1 MLESP
6 TAARDA
12 GREQLRTRSLRIEGI
27 RRFTQSLALFAVLAS
42 LNWLIDAKSGW
53 CAENSPSAASTP
65 AMTEESMPPSAATP
79 VSPSAAP
86 SVAPTPATTPAAP
99 IKKAPE
105 AETTPA
111 RKAKR
116 RYVAHRKPARQPDW
130 VLRSKVE
137 LAMHSDA
144 RFSNVSV
151 EVTQP
156 GVVVLRGAVFD
167 DKTKAEA
174 ERVARNVGG
183 VKQVINALSTQT
195 LVWLQTQIKI
205 NQALQQAGLKLVQ
218 AKVIGKTVYL
228 SGTVSNPVD
237 RQRAQTVALGV
248 APGLEIGTNI
258 ITVSP

>member
-1 MLESP
+1 
-6 TAARDA
+6 
-12 GREQLRTRSLRIEGI
+12 
-27 RRFTQSLALFAVLAS
+27 
-42 LNWLIDAKSGW
+42 
-53 CAENSPSAASTP
+53 
-65 AMTEESMPPSAATP
+65 MPPSAAAPVNPAGTP
-79 VSPSAAP
+79 ST
-86 SVAPTPATTPAAP
+86 APTLTTTPAP
-99 IKKAPE
+99 IKEAPE

-111 RKAKR
+111 RNAKR
-116 RYVAHRKPARQPDW
+116 RYVAHRKPATQPDW

-144 RFSNVSV
+144 RFSDVSV
-151 EVTQP
+151 EVTRP
-156 GVVVLRGAVFD
+156 GVVVLRGTVFD

-237 RQRAQTVALGV
+237 KQRAQTVALGV

>member
-1 MLESP
+1 
-6 TAARDA
+6 
-12 GREQLRTRSLRIEGI
+12 
-27 RRFTQSLALFAVLAS
+27 
-42 LNWLIDAKSGW
+42 
-53 CAENSPSAASTP
+53 
-65 AMTEESMPPSAATP
+65 MTEESMPPSTAAP
-79 VSPSAAP
+79 VSPAGAP
-86 SVAPTPATTPAAP
+86 SVAPAATNTPAPAKTAP
-99 IKKAPE
+99 APE
-105 AETTPA
+105 ATPA

-116 RYVAHRKPARQPDW
+116 RHAAHRKPARQPEW

-151 EVTQP
+151 EVTRP
-156 GVVVLRGAVFD
+156 GVVVLRGTVFD

-205 NQALQQAGLKLVQ
+205 NQALQQAGLKLVK

-228 SGTVSNPVD
+228 SGTVSTPVD
-237 RQRAQTVALGV
+237 KQRAQTVALGV

-258 ITVSP
+258 VTVSP